1 MVKKIMF
8 SVLLVMGLYQFAVAQ
23 NQQVSGT
30 ITEAETGM
38 PLPGVTVVEK
48 GTSNG
53 TSTDFD
59 GVYTLSVSDNATLVF
74 SMVGYET
81 REVSVTSGELNLE
94 LATDTEALDEVVVT
108 ALGIKRSE
116 KALGYALTEVGG
128 DELAEVK
135 QVNAINSLQG
145 KVAGLNVSGAATGPA
160 GTSNVLIRGIS
171 SVGGNNQPLYV
182 LDGIPIDNTNL
193 GSAGQYGGSDFGD
206 GISSINPDDIES
218 ISVLK
223 GGAAAALYGSRA
235 SNGVILINT
244 KSGRGQQGFGV
255 QYSGSVLF
263 ETVMDDIYDFQKQY
277 GQGIN
282 GVAPETS
289 QEALTAGMQ
298 AWGGRLD
305 GSDVVQFDGVERPY
319 TNQGNNLDR
328 FYETAH
334 TITNTVAITK
344 AGEGYNLRFS
354 ATDMSNEDVTP
365 NSGMN
370 RKSFSLNGGL
380 LLAEKLTLDV
390 SGKYILEDVKN
401 RPRLSD
407 SPGNA
412 SFTTVLSPANINIED
427 YKPWINDDL
436 TENRISSS
444 TYHQNPYWSAYEFS
458 NNSLKNRFIGS
469 STIRFDIT
477 DWMYALGRAG
487 LDQYTARITTVEPFG
502 TAYNPLGAMTE
513 NTYISKVVD
522 ADVMLGFSKSFGDFN
537 SEIILGANSNDRK
550 FETTTLNG
558 REFVIPGLVDINNV
572 TNKNY
577 DYIYSQNKINS
588 LYFTAE
594 FSYNDY
600 LFLNVTGRKDW
611 FSTLS
616 LAGKSSSNSYFYPS
630 FNSSFVFSD
639 ALDMPEFIT
648 FGKLRAGY
656 SDIGGGAQDPYQL
669 SLVYGIFDTYNG
681 KGSSVPLGRITNDR
695 LPNQELKPFSK
706 QEYELGL
713 NLKMFNSRIG
723 VDFAYYFNKT
733 TDDIVPISLS
743 NSSGYSSAFVNIGE
757 LTNKGVELLLT
768 GSPIK
773 NENFT
778 WNVSYNLGYNKN
790 EVVKTDDDDN
800 PLFPD
805 SAQATNV
812 SSGAIVGEPFGAIY
826 GTSYIRD
833 DQGRIQYDSN
843 GTPTTGPRKILG
855 NGVAPWTMGLTNN
868 FRYKNWNLSFLI
880 DAKFGADIYSGTSA
894 FANYYGASKNT
905 LVGREDGIAVQGFDA
920 SGADFSTT
928 IAPGNVDSY
937 YKKLYEIAEEHIQ
950 SADFIKFRE
959 FSLGYSLPS
968 DLIKDTFIN
977 SANISVI
984 GRNLFFIKRETEN
997 IDPESSFNSRGARG
1011 LERFGLPT
1019 SRSYGL
1025 NLNVKF

>member
-1 MVKKIMF
+1 MVKRIIF
-8 SVLLVMGLYQFAVAQ
+8 SFLLVLGLTQFAIAQ
-23 NQQVSGT
+23 EQKVEGV

-38 PLPGVTVVEK
+38 PLPGVTVMEK

-59 GVYTLSVSDNATLVF
+59 GNFSITVDSGATLVF
-74 SMVGYET
+74 SMVGYAT
-81 REVSVTSGELNLE
+81 QEVAVTSGEINIE
-94 LATDTEALDEVVVT
+94 MQTDTEALDEVVVT

-128 DELAEVK
+128 DELSDVK

-145 KVAGLNVSGAATGPA
+145 KVAGLNVTGSATGPA

-182 LDGIPIDNTNL
+182 VDGIPIDNRNL
-193 GSAGQYGGSDFGD
+193 GSASQWGGSDFGD
-206 GISSINPDDIES
+206 GVSSLNPDDIES
-218 ISVLK
+218 VSVLK

-244 KSGRGQQGFGV
+244 KTGKGQKGFGV
-255 QYSGSVLF
+255 QYTGSVLF
-263 ETVMDDIYDFQKQY
+263 ETVMSDIYDFQKQY
-277 GQGIN
+277 GQGLN
-282 GVAPETS
+282 GEAPQTA
-289 QEALTAGMQ
+289 QEALSAGMQ

-305 GSDVVQFDGVERPY
+305 GSNVVQFDGVERPY
-319 TNQGNNLDR
+319 VSQGNNLDR
-328 FYETAH
+328 FYRTAH
-334 TITNTVAITK
+334 TITNTVALSK
-344 AGEGYNLRFS
+344 SGEGYNFRFS
-354 ATDMSNEDVTP
+354 ATDLSNQDVTP

-370 RKSFSLNGGL
+370 RKSFSLNGGV
-380 LLAEKLTLDV
+380 LLAEKLSLDV
-390 SGKYILEDVKN
+390 SGKYFIEDVKN

-412 SFTTVLSPANINIED
+412 SFTVVLSPPNINVED
-427 YKPWINDDL
+427 YKPWVKEDG

-444 TYHQNPYWSAYEFS
+444 TYHQNPYWSANKFS

-469 STIRFDIT
+469 STIRYDIT
-477 DWMYALGRAG
+477 DWLYALGRAG
-487 LDQYTARITTVEPFG
+487 LDQYTARITSIEPFG
-502 TAYNPLGAMTE
+502 TAYIPLGAMSE

-522 ADVMLGFSKSFGDFN
+522 ADVMLGFSKSFGKFN
-537 SEIILGANSNDRK
+537 SELIVGANSNDRK

-558 REFVIPGLVDINNV
+558 REFVIPGLEDINNV

-577 DYIYSQNKINS
+577 DYKFEQNKINS

-594 FSYNDY
+594 FSYDDY

-639 ALDMPEFIT
+639 ALEMPEWIT

-681 KGSSVPLGRITNDR
+681 KGSSVPLGRISNGG
-695 LPNQELKPFSK
+695 LPNKELTPFSK
-706 QEYELGL
+706 KEYELGL
-713 NLKMFNSRIG
+713 NLKMFENRVGI
-723 VDFAYYFNKT
+723 DFAYYFNKT
-733 TDDIVPISLS
+733 TDDIVPISIS
-743 NSSGYSSAFVNIGE
+743 NSSGYSSGVINIGE
-757 LTNKGVELLLT
+757 LTNEGIELLLT

-773 NENFT
+773 NDDFA

-790 EVVKTDDDDN
+790 EVVKTDEDGN

-805 SAQATNV
+805 NAQATNV

-833 DQGRIQYDSN
+833 EQGRIQYDSN

-905 LVGREDGIAVQGFDA
+905 LVGRENGIEVQGFNSA
-920 SGADFSTT
+920 GENFSTT
-928 IAPGNVDSY
+928 IPAENVDSY
-937 YKKLYEIAEEHIQ
+937 YKKLYEIAEEHVQ
-950 SADFIKFRE
+950 DADFIKFRE
-959 FSLGYSLPS
+959 VSLGYSLPS
-968 DLIKDTFIN
+968 DLLKGTFIN
-977 SANISVI
+977 SANISLV
-984 GRNLFFIKRETEN
+984 GRNLFFIKRETDN

>member
-1 MVKKIMF
+1 
-8 SVLLVMGLYQFAVAQ
+8 MGFVQLSNAQ
-23 NQQVSGT
+23 QQEVSGT

-38 PLPGVTVVEK
+38 PLPGVTVLEK

-59 GVYTLSVSDNATLVF
+59 GNYTITVSDGATLVLT
-74 SMVGYET
+74 MVGYQKLEI
-81 REVSVTSGELNLE
+81 SVVSGEFDAALQTN
-94 LATDTEALDEVVVT
+94 TEALDEVVVT

-128 DELAEVK
+128 DELSDVK

-145 KVAGLNVSGAATGPA
+145 KVAGLNVTGAATGPA

-182 LDGIPIDNTNL
+182 VDGIPIDNTNL
-193 GSAGQYGGSDFGD
+193 GSASQWGGSDFGD
-206 GISSINPDDIES
+206 GVSSLNPDDIES
-218 ISVLK
+218 VSVLK

-244 KSGRGQQGFGV
+244 KTGKGQKGFGV
-255 QYSGSVLF
+255 QYTGSLLF
-263 ETVMDDIYDFQKQY
+263 ETVMSDIYDFQKQY
-277 GQGIN
+277 GQGLN
-282 GVAPETS
+282 GVAPETA
-289 QEALTAGMQ
+289 QEALSAGMQ

-305 GSDVVQFDGVERPY
+305 GSSVVQFDGVERPY
-319 TNQGNNLDR
+319 VSQGDNLDR
-328 FYETAH
+328 FYRTAH
-334 TITNTVAITK
+334 TITNTVAVSK
-344 AGEGYNLRFS
+344 SGEGYNFRFS
-354 ATDMSNEDVTP
+354 ATDLSNEDVTP

-370 RKSFSLNGGL
+370 RKSFSLNGGV
-380 LLAEKLTLDV
+380 LLAEKLSLDV
-390 SGKYILEDVKN
+390 SGKYFLEDVQN

-412 SFTTVLSPANINIED
+412 SFTAILSPPNINVED
-427 YKPWINDDL
+427 YKPWFNEDG

-458 NNSLKNRFIGS
+458 NNSMKNRFIGS
-469 STIRFDIT
+469 STVRYDIT
-477 DWMYALGRAG
+477 DWLYALGRAG
-487 LDQYTARITTVEPFG
+487 IDQYTARITTVEPFG

-513 NTYISKVVD
+513 NTYLSKVVD
-522 ADVMLGFSKSFGDFN
+522 ADVMLGFSKSFGKFN
-537 SEIILGANSNDRK
+537 GELIVGANSNDRK

-558 REFVIPGLVDINNV
+558 REFVIPNLEDINNV

-577 DYIYSQNKINS
+577 DYRYNQNKINS

-616 LAGKSSSNSYFYPS
+616 LAGKTSSNSYFYPS
-630 FNSSFVFSD
+630 VNSSFVFSD
-639 ALDMPEFIT
+639 ALEMPDWLT
-648 FGKLRAGY
+648 FGKIRAGY

-681 KGSSVPLGRITNDR
+681 KGSSVPLGRISNNG
-695 LPNQELKPFSK
+695 LPNKELTPFSK
-706 QEYELGL
+706 KEYEIGL
-713 NLKMFNSRIG
+713 NLKMFESRVGI
-723 VDFAYYFNKT
+723 DFAYYFNKT
-733 TDDIVPISLS
+733 TDDIVPISIS
-743 NSSGYSSAFVNIGE
+743 NSSGYSSGVINIGE
-757 LTNKGVELLLT
+757 LTNEGVELLLT

-773 NENFT
+773 NDDFT
-778 WNVSYNLGYNKN
+778 WNMSYNLGYNKN
-790 EVVKTDDDDN
+790 EVVKTDDDGN

-805 SAQATNV
+805 NAQATNV

-826 GTSYIRD
+826 GTSYVRD
-833 DQGRIQYDSN
+833 EQGRIQYDSN

-905 LVGREDGIAVQGFDA
+905 LVGRENGIEVQGFNAAGEDYN
-920 SGADFSTT
+920 TT
-928 IAPGNVDSY
+928 IAAENIDSY

-950 SADFIKFRE
+950 DADFIKFRE

-968 DLIKDTFIN
+968 DLLKNTFIN

>member
-1 MVKKIMF
+1 MVKKIIF
-8 SVLLVMGLYQFAVAQ
+8 SLMMCLGFIQFLRAQ
-23 NQQVSGT
+23 ERTVSGT
-30 ITEAETGM
+30 ITEAGSGM
-38 PLPGVTVVEK
+38 PLPGVTIIEK

-53 TSTDFD
+53 TASDFD
-59 GVYTLSVSDNATLVF
+59 GNFSLTVEEEAILVF
-74 SMVGYET
+74 SMVGYQT
-81 REVSVTSGELNLE
+81 QEVPVTSGDISIKMQ
-94 LATDTEALDEVVVT
+94 TDTEALDEVVVT
-108 ALGIKRSE
+108 ALGIKRKE
-116 KALGYALTEVGG
+116 KALGYSLTEVGG
-128 DELAEVK
+128 EELADVK

-145 KVAGLNVSGAATGPA
+145 KVAGLNVTGSATGPS

-182 LDGIPIDNTNL
+182 VDGIPIDNTNL

-244 KSGRGQQGFGV
+244 KTGKGQKGLGV

-263 ETVMDDIYDFQKQY
+263 ESVMSDIYDFQSQY
-277 GQGIN
+277 GQGN
-282 GVAPETS
+282 DGDAPTS
-289 QEALTAGMQ
+289 RQIALSAGLQ

-305 GSDVVQFDGVERPY
+305 GSNVVQFDGQERVY
-319 TNQGNNLDR
+319 SNQGDNLDR
-328 FYETAH
+328 FYRTAH
-334 TITNTVAITK
+334 TITNTIAIAK
-344 AGEGYNLRFS
+344 SGEDYNLRFS
-354 ATDMSNEDVTP
+354 ATDLSNKDVTP
-365 NSGMN
+365 NSGLN
-370 RKSFSLNGGL
+370 RKSFSLNGGAQ
-380 LLAEKLTLDV
+380 LADKLNLDV
-390 SGKYILEDVKN
+390 SGKYILEDVRN

-412 SFTTVLSPANINIED
+412 NFAVVLSPSNINVED
-427 YKPWINDDL
+427 YKPGYNEQG
-436 TENRISSS
+436 TEFRISSS

-469 STIRFDIT
+469 STLRYEIT

-487 LDQYTARITTVEPFG
+487 LDQYTARITSVEPFG
-502 TAYNPLGAMTE
+502 TAYTPLGTMTE
-513 NTYISKVVD
+513 IAYNTKVVD
-522 ADVMLGFSKSFGDFN
+522 SDFMLGFNKSIGKFSG
-537 SEIILGANSNDRK
+537 EIILGANSNDKKIERT
-550 FETTTLNG
+550 ELRGT
-558 REFVIPGLVDINNV
+558 EFVIPDLEDINNL

-577 DYIYSQNKINS
+577 DYDYSQVKRNS
-588 LYFTAE
+588 LYFSTE
-594 FSYNDY
+594 FSYDDF
-600 LFLNVTGRKDW
+600 LFLNITGRQDW

-616 LAGKSSSNSYFYPS
+616 LVGKSSPNTYFYPS
-630 FNSSFVFSD
+630 ANASFVFSD
-639 ALDMPEFIT
+639 ALEMPDWVT
-648 FGKLRAGY
+648 FGKLRVGY
-656 SDIGGGAQDPYQL
+656 SDVAGGGNDPYQL
-669 SLVYGIFDTYNG
+669 ALAYGIFDTYTGN
-681 KGSSVPLGRITNDR
+681 GSSVPLGRISNDR
-695 LPNQELKPFSK
+695 LPNQNLKPFSK
-706 QEYELGL
+706 EEYEVGL
-713 NLKMFNSRIG
+713 NLKIFDNRLSL
-723 VDFAYYFNKT
+723 DFAYYSNKT
-733 TDDIVPISLS
+733 TDDIVPISIS
-743 NSSGYSSAFVNIGE
+743 GASGYSSAVVNIGE
-757 LTNKGVELLLT
+757 LTNKGVEMLLS
-768 GSPIK
+768 GYPVR
-773 NENFT
+773 NENFS
-778 WNVSYNLGYNKN
+778 WNLSYNLGYNKN
-790 EVVKTDDDDN
+790 EVVKTDDDGN

-826 GTSYIRD
+826 GTTYIRD

-843 GTPTTGPRKILG
+843 GTPTVGPREVLG
-855 NGVAPWTMGLTNN
+855 NGVAPWSMGLTNN

-905 LVGREDGIAVQGFDA
+905 LVGRENGIDINGFDA
-920 SGADFSTT
+920 DGESFSTT
-928 IAPGNVDSY
+928 IAPENVETY

-950 SADFIKFRE
+950 DADFIKFRE
-959 FSLGYSLPS
+959 FSLGYSLPG
-968 DLIKDTFIN
+968 DLLEGTFIS

>member
-1 MVKKIMF
+1 MVKRIIF
-8 SVLLVMGLYQFAVAQ
+8 SFLLVLGLTQFAIAQ
-23 NQQVSGT
+23 EQKVEGV

-38 PLPGVTVVEK
+38 PLPGVTVMEK

-59 GVYTLSVSDNATLVF
+59 GNFSITVDSGATLVF
-74 SMVGYET
+74 SMVGYASQ
-81 REVSVTSGELNLE
+81 EVAVTSGEMNIE
-94 LATDTEALDEVVVT
+94 MQTDTEALDEVVVT

-128 DELAEVK
+128 DELSDVK
-135 QVNAINSLQG
+135 QINAINSLQG

-182 LDGIPIDNTNL
+182 VDGIPIDNRNL

-206 GISSINPDDIES
+206 GVSSLNPDDIES
-218 ISVLK
+218 VSVLK

-244 KSGRGQQGFGV
+244 KSGKGQQGFGV
-255 QYSGSVLF
+255 QYTGSVLL
-263 ETVMDDIYDFQKQY
+263 ETVMSDIYDFQKQY
-277 GQGIN
+277 GQGLN
-282 GVAPETS
+282 GEAPQS
-289 QEALTAGMQ
+289 AQEAISAGMQ

-305 GSDVVQFDGVERPY
+305 GSNVVQFDGVERPY
-319 TNQGNNLDR
+319 VSQGNNLDR
-328 FYETAH
+328 FYRTAH
-334 TITNTVAITK
+334 TITNTVALTK
-344 AGEGYNLRFS
+344 SGEGYNFRFS
-354 ATDMSNEDVTP
+354 ATDLSNEDVTP

-370 RKSFSLNGGL
+370 RKSFSLNGGV
-380 LLAEKLTLDV
+380 LLAEKLSLDV
-390 SGKYILEDVKN
+390 SGKYFLEDVKN

-412 SFTTVLSPANINIED
+412 SFTVVLSPPNINVED
-427 YKPWINDDL
+427 YKPWIKEDG

-469 STIRFDIT
+469 STIRFDVT
-477 DWMYALGRAG
+477 DWFYALGRAG
-487 LDQYTARITTVEPFG
+487 LDQYTARITGIEPFG
-502 TAYNPLGAMTE
+502 TAYIPLGAMSE

-522 ADVMLGFSKSFGDFN
+522 ADVMLGFNKSFEKFKT
-537 SEIILGANSNDRK
+537 EVIVGANSNDRK

-558 REFVIPGLVDINNV
+558 REFVIPGLEDINNV

-577 DYIYSQNKINS
+577 DYKFEQNKINS

-594 FSYNDY
+594 FSYDDY

-630 FNSSFVFSD
+630 VNSSFVFSD
-639 ALDMPEFIT
+639 ALDMPEWIT

-656 SDIGGGAQDPYQL
+656 SDIGGGAQNPYQL

-681 KGSSVPLGRITNDR
+681 KGSSVPLGRISNDG

-706 QEYELGL
+706 KEYEVGL
-713 NLKMFNSRIG
+713 NLKMFNSRVGI
-723 VDFAYYFNKT
+723 DFAYYFNKT
-733 TDDIVPISLS
+733 TDDIVPISIS
-743 NSSGYSSAFVNIGE
+743 NSSGYSSGVINIGE
-757 LTNKGVELLLT
+757 LTNEGVELLLT

-773 NENFT
+773 TDNFT
-778 WNVSYNLGYNKN
+778 WNMSYNLGYNNN
-790 EVVKTDDDDN
+790 EVVKTDDDGN

-833 DQGRIQYDSN
+833 EQGRIQYDSN
-843 GTPTTGPRKILG
+843 GTPTTGPRKVLG

-905 LVGREDGIAVQGFDA
+905 LVGRENGIAVQGFNSA
-920 SGADFSTT
+920 GEDFATT
-928 IAPGNVDSY
+928 IPAENVDSY

-950 SADFIKFRE
+950 DADFIKFRE
-959 FSLGYSLPS
+959 FSLGYSLPG
-968 DLIKDTFIN
+968 DLLKGTFIN
-977 SANISVI
+977 SANISVV
-984 GRNLFFIKRETEN
+984 GRNLFFIKRETDN

>member
-1 MVKKIMF
+1 MVKRIIF
-8 SVLLVMGLYQFAVAQ
+8 SFLLVLGLTQFAIAQ
-23 NQQVSGT
+23 EQNVSGV

-38 PLPGVTVVEK
+38 PLPGVNVMEK

-59 GVYTLSVSDNATLVF
+59 GNFSITVDSGATLVF
-74 SMVGYET
+74 SMVGYAT
-81 REVSVTSGELNLE
+81 QEVAVTSGEINIE
-94 LATDTEALDEVVVT
+94 MQTDTEALDEVVVT

-128 DELAEVK
+128 DELSDVK

-145 KVAGLNVSGAATGPA
+145 KVAGLNVTGSATGPA

-182 LDGIPIDNTNL
+182 VDGIPIDNRNL
-193 GSAGQYGGSDFGD
+193 GSASQWGGSDFGD
-206 GISSINPDDIES
+206 GVSSLNPDDIES
-218 ISVLK
+218 VSVLK

-244 KSGRGQQGFGV
+244 KTGKGQKGFGV
-255 QYSGSVLF
+255 QYTGSVLF
-263 ETVMDDIYDFQKQY
+263 ETVMSDIYDFQKQY
-277 GQGIN
+277 GQGLN
-282 GVAPETS
+282 GEAPQTA
-289 QEALTAGMQ
+289 QEALSAGMQ

-305 GSDVVQFDGVERPY
+305 GSNVVQFDGVERPY
-319 TNQGNNLDR
+319 VSQGNNLDR
-328 FYETAH
+328 FYRTAH
-334 TITNTVAITK
+334 TITNTVALSK
-344 AGEGYNLRFS
+344 SGEGYNFRFS
-354 ATDMSNEDVTP
+354 ATDLSNQDVTP

-370 RKSFSLNGGL
+370 RKSFSLNGGV
-380 LLAEKLTLDV
+380 LLAEKLSLDV
-390 SGKYILEDVKN
+390 SGKYFIEDVKN

-412 SFTTVLSPANINIED
+412 SFTVVLSPPNINVED
-427 YKPWINDDL
+427 YKPWVKEDG

-444 TYHQNPYWSAYEFS
+444 TYHQNPYWSANKFS

-469 STIRFDIT
+469 STIRYDIT
-477 DWMYALGRAG
+477 DWLYALGRAG
-487 LDQYTARITTVEPFG
+487 LDQYTARITSIEPFG
-502 TAYNPLGAMTE
+502 TAYIPLGAMSE

-522 ADVMLGFSKSFGDFN
+522 ADVMLGFSKSFGKFN
-537 SEIILGANSNDRK
+537 SELIVGANSNDRK

-558 REFVIPGLVDINNV
+558 REFVIPGLEDINNV

-577 DYIYSQNKINS
+577 DYKFEQNKINS

-594 FSYNDY
+594 FSYDDY

-639 ALDMPEFIT
+639 ALEMPEWIT

-681 KGSSVPLGRITNDR
+681 KGSSVPLGRISNGG
-695 LPNQELKPFSK
+695 LPNKELTPFSK
-706 QEYELGL
+706 KEYELGL
-713 NLKMFNSRIG
+713 NLKMFENRVGI
-723 VDFAYYFNKT
+723 DFAYYFNKT
-733 TDDIVPISLS
+733 TDDIVPISIS
-743 NSSGYSSAFVNIGE
+743 NSSGYSSGVINIGE
-757 LTNKGVELLLT
+757 LTNEGIELLLT

-773 NENFT
+773 NDDFA

-790 EVVKTDDDDN
+790 EVVKTDEDGN

-805 SAQATNV
+805 NAQATNV

-833 DQGRIQYDSN
+833 EQGRIQYDSN

-905 LVGREDGIAVQGFDA
+905 LVGRENGIEVQGFNSA
-920 SGADFSTT
+920 GENFSTT
-928 IAPGNVDSY
+928 IPAENVDSY
-937 YKKLYEIAEEHIQ
+937 YKKLYEIAEEHVQ
-950 SADFIKFRE
+950 DADFIKFRE
-959 FSLGYSLPS
+959 VSLGYSLPS
-968 DLIKDTFIN
+968 DLLKGTFIN
-977 SANISVI
+977 SANISLV
-984 GRNLFFIKRETEN
+984 GRNLFFIKRETDN